1 MTAYFGNVSFKFF
14 YPNLHKN
21 DQNAALST
29 LLINS
34 LRLSKKRG
42 CNDPAQ
48 WLLMMCF
55 YWSLACFYSLET
67 TPGTET
73 ILNLQSTLRQKYPN
87 VLQRPPDVMH
97 EWLRVCEVFLPTFC
111 EPVFIPPVEDA

>member
-1 MTAYFGNVSFKFF
+1 MTAYFGNISFKFSAQAF
-14 YPNLHKN
+14 IKMTKM
-21 DQNAALST
+21 Q
-29 LLINS
+29 
-34 LRLSKKRG
+34 LRLSRKRG

-48 WLLMMCF
+48 WLLTMCF
-55 YWSLACFYSLET
+55 YWSLACFYSLGT
-67 TPGTET
+67 TPGAET

-97 EWLRVCEVFLPTFC
+97 EWLRVCEVFLPTFR